1 VIVRRLR
8 LVWAAVA
15 AAALG
20 LAVAAGASAAG
31 GKLTLVAYSTPAE
44 AYKALIPA
52 FQKTPAGKG
61 WTFSQSYG
69 ASGDQSRAVEQG
81 LGADVV
87 EFSLEPDITRLVRA
101 GLVNPEWN
109 QVKYHGFVTRSIVV
123 FAVRKGNPKHIR
135 TWDDLVKPG
144 VEVITPNAITS
155 GGARWNILAAYGAQR
170 KLGKSDQQAQDY
182 LRELYKHVS
191 VQDKSARESLQT
203 FASGKGDVLLAYE
216 NEAIFAQKQGEK
228 IDYVVP
234 KQTILIENPA
244 AVVQTSK
251 NRKEAQAFL
260 SFLYTPQAQTIFG
273 QNGYRP
279 VVPSVLARFKR
290 YARPAGLFTI
300 SQFGGWDLANKVFFD
315 PTSGIVAKVQRS

>member
-1 VIVRRLR
+1 VIVRRLL
-8 LVWAAVA
+8 LVWALA

-20 LAVAAGASAAG
+20 LAAAGASAAG
-31 GKLTLVAYSTPAE
+31 GQLTLVAYSTPAE

-61 WTFSQSYG
+61 WTVSQSYG

-87 EFSLEPDITRLVRA
+87 AFSLEPDITRLVRA

-109 QVKYHGFVTRSIVV
+109 QVKYRGIVTRSVVV

-135 TWDDLVKPG
+135 TWADLTKPG
-144 VEVITPNAITS
+144 IEVITPNAITS

-182 LRELYKHVS
+182 LRELFKHVS

-203 FASGKGDVLLAYE
+203 FSSGKGDVLLAYE
-216 NEAIFAQKQGEK
+216 NEAIFAQKHGEK
-228 IDYVVP
+228 LDYVVP
-234 KQTILIENPA
+234 RQTILIENPA

-260 SFLYTPQAQTIFG
+260 SFLSTPKAQTIFG

-279 VVPSVLARFKR
+279 VVPSVLAKFKR
-290 YARPAGLFTI
+290 YTRPAGLFTI
-300 SQFGGWDLANKVFFD
+300 GQFGGWDLANKTFFD
-315 PTSGIVAKVQRS
+315 PTNGIVAKVQHS